1 MNSNSRGGRR
11 ERSLRVSGRP
21 GGLGGGAA
29 AREQLP
35 AGGAGRARPGR
46 WEAASAGWRL
56 RGRGGRRR
64 AAAGRQARP
73 GQALP
78 RALPAFEGAMG
89 GALKKSSRDIL
100 LSVELIAIRYVFSVG

>member
-1 MNSNSRGGRR
+1 MNSNSRDGRR

-29 AREQLP
+29 AWEQLP

-64 AAAGRQARP
+64 AAWDARP

-89 GALKKSSRDIL
+89 GALKKSSETYCFL
-100 LSVELIAIRYVFSVG
+100 WN